1 MHAVCEQVATSGW
14 MGGDVLGQ
22 LRGRWEGADGQASAE
37 VSPENLQNLWERK
50 AT

>member
-1 MHAVCEQVATSGW
+1 

-37 VSPENLQNLWERK
+37 VSPETLKTYEKESNVAILMGIHV
-50 AT
+50 